1 MRYAYE
7 KKKEKKT
14 PNTIAIYIS
23 LNQSV
28 EWKVQE
34 LGGPKFQDASYVLNF
49 DQMVVILAFTFL
61 CH

>member
-28 EWKVQE
+28 EWKV
-34 LGGPKFQDASYVLNF
+34 
-49 DQMVVILAFTFL
+49 
-61 CH
+61 